1 MKKNENLLIIDDDKI
16 LLQSFKLWLNEKGY
30 TVYTAENRAQAIN
43 IIKNKDISVILLDYR
58 LLTENGIDL
67 AKKILELKK
76 DIKIIMITGY
86 PSYENAVESI
96 KAGIFDYISKS
107 DTNEKILS
115 TIEKA
120 IQKQRE
126 ESKNDNN
133 KINISI
139 SLLCHHS
146 FLKRMLL
153 EINNNKYNFN
163 LIENFKSFRDI
174 KGERKVFNPDIVLI
188 CATCNFENFESA
200 INTMPFIKNTYPDS
214 KLMIINNYFNDKEQS
229 KLLSFGIKGFLTID
243 ADINDFS
250 KGIEA
255 VYNNDLWVS
264 RRVINLYFKDTD
276 SFDLNISKEMSQLN
290 PYNLTNREFEIL
302 RHLINGYKNK
312 DIGNKLYISEKTVKV
327 HVNKIYKK
335 LGVNNRTSAVK
346 KVIQEKLI

>member
-16 LLQSFKLWLNEKGY
+16 LLQSFNLWLSEKGY
-30 TVYTAENRAQAIN
+30 NVYTAENRIQALN
-43 IIKNKDISVILLDYR
+43 IIKDKDISVILLDYR

-67 AKKILELKK
+67 AKDILELKK
-76 DIKIIMITGY
+76 NVKIIMITGY

-107 DTNEKILS
+107 DTNEKILK
-115 TIEKA
+115 TIQKA
-120 IQKQRE
+120 INKQRE
-126 ESKNDNN
+126 EAKNN
-133 KINISI
+133 KNKTNINI

-146 FLKRMLL
+146 FLKRMIL

-163 LIENFKSFRDI
+163 LIENFKSYRDI
-174 KGERKVFNPDIVLI
+174 KGEKRVFTPDIVLI
-188 CATCNFENFESA
+188 CATCNFENYEKTSSA
-200 INTMPFIKNTYPDS
+200 MNFIKNIYPDS
-214 KLMIINNYFNDKEQS
+214 KLMIINNYFNDEQQA
-229 KLLSFGIKGFLTID
+229 KILHFGVKGFLTID

-255 VYNNDLWVS
+255 VYNNDLWIS
-264 RRVINLYFKDTD
+264 RKVINLYFKDTD
-276 SFDLNISKEMSQLN
+276 SLNLNISKEMSQLN

-302 RHLINGYKNK
+302 KYLINGYKNK